1 MSEEIKAFNKLLVNT
16 VEGTI
21 YYMTHWDLPFR
32 PKALRS
38 QVWNLRKKIQTA
50 IKDFS
55 KSQLVQTCAFFFL
68 DGCDKIE
75 EENPDFDHMESD
87 LHVDDFIELLKIWND
102 SMEVKDTAWDDG
114 EEPMG
119 AGGVQTI
126 KEILAELAEEL
137 EQKKAAAQ

>member
-75 EENPDFDHMESD
+75 KENPDFDHMESD

-102 SMEVKDTAWDDG
+102 SMEVKDTVWDDG
-114 EEPMG
+114 EKPIR
-119 AGGVQTI
+119 ADDVQRI
-126 KEILAELAEEL
+126 KEALAELAEEL